1 MKKGVSPLVAAVLL
15 IAITMTLAAMLSYWA
30 SNFVRSRLPE
40 GEPAECGFAY
50 FRMYSCNYDSGVLTA
65 ILENVKDMELKNVT
79 AYIIYTNG
87 TIDAR
92 PGLANL
98 AGLQIKTYAIGNVST
113 NYGQLTIKTHCPD
126 VSVTDDCQ

>member
-40 GEPAECGFAY
+40 GEPAECSFAY
-50 FRMYSCNYDSGVLTA
+50 FRMYSCSYASGQLTA
-65 ILENVKDMELKNVT
+65 ILENVKDIQLKNIT
-79 AYIIYTNG
+79 AYVIYDNG
-87 TIDAR
+87 TIQQQLGFADL
-92 PGLANL
+92 PGLQL
-98 AGLQIKTYAIGNVST
+98 KTYIINNVSI
-113 NYGQLTIKTHCPD
+113 NYAHLTVKTHCPD